1 MQVTHPGARHVQAF
15 SRGTVQ
21 RNAETSPNDCRV
33 GSKVSNSNG
42 SFWRVP
48 LVQHLE
54 GVGLEDCPTYYRPS
68 CCDSPKIR
76 PPTTGRVSSRFC
88 NAALNQFVQ
97 GSTRIRLAAHRANL
111 LPSREK
117 KEA

>member
-68 CCDSPKIR
+68 
-76 PPTTGRVSSRFC
+76 
-88 NAALNQFVQ
+88 
-97 GSTRIRLAAHRANL
+97 L
-111 LPSREK
+111 LGTPEN
-117 KEA
+117 